1 MSNKYSRR
9 SFTKLAV
16 AAAGVVSMPAI
27 ITSARAAETVRIG
40 LPTKNYWGTVLA
52 KVAESQGFF
61 KKEGVTVDVAIYR
74 SGAECVQALAAG
86 AADIVETGASSVA
99 IGKARGINAK
109 IVAGASVVPAGWILM
124 ANAKSPI
131 QSVKD
136 LQGKKVGI
144 TSAGSFSEVLAKWV
158 GKKENIAFDLV
169 PLGGGGMVP
178 NLLAGNIDAAVL
190 YPPVSFVSLV
200 AKETKTI
207 LDYALATPP
216 AMSDGWVATDQII
229 TENPSAVQK
238 ALNALFGAVQVLRND
253 RVAALKLLE
262 ENIEVSREVA
272 EVFYEKS
279 ILTLLQRGEI
289 EQVWIDNVLDMARL
303 GGATEMAPAE
313 AIFTTQFTPVPTQ
326 A

>member
-1 MSNKYSRR
+1 
-9 SFTKLAV
+9 
-16 AAAGVVSMPAI
+16 MPAI
-27 ITSARAAETVRIG
+27 ITSARAEEMVRIG

-52 KVAESQGFF
+52 KVAESRGLFQ
-61 KKEGVTVDVAIYR
+61 KEGVQADVTVYR

-99 IGKARGINAK
+99 IGKAKGINAK

-124 ANAKSPI
+124 ANSKSPI

-144 TSAGSFSEVLAKWV
+144 TAAGSFSEVLAKWV
-158 GKKENIAFDLV
+158 SKKENVELNLV
-169 PLGGGGMVP
+169 PLGGGGLVP
-178 NLLAGNIDAAVL
+178 NLIAGNIDAAVL
-190 YPPVSFVSLV
+190 YPPVSFISLV

-207 LDYALATPP
+207 LDYAEATPP
-216 AMSDGWVATDQII
+216 AMSDGWVATDQIVS
-229 TENPSAVQK
+229 EKPEAVQK
-238 ALNALFGAVQVLRND
+238 TLNALFGAVQILRDD
-253 RVAALKLLE
+253 RAGALKLLE
-262 ENIEVSREVA
+262 ENIEVTPEVA

-289 EQVWIDNVLDMARL
+289 EKVWIDNVLSMATL
-303 GGATEMAPAE
+303 GGATGMAPAD